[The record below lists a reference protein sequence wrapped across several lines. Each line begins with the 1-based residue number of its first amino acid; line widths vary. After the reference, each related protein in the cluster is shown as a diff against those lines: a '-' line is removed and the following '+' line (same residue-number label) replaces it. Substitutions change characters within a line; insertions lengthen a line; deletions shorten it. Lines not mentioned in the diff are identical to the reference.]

1 MDRIRSLREYVDQL
15 KALGEIVETIT
26 QQARADG
33 SDLIVL
39 GRGAIHET
47 LGRLRTH
54 AHGIIQDSPCPVLS
68 V

>member
-1 MDRIRSLREYVDQL
+1 LRV
-15 KALGEIVETIT
+15 ALGEIVDTIT
-26 QQARADG
+26 KEAREQGAD
-33 SDLIVL
+33 LVVL

-54 AHGIIQDSPCPVLS
+54 AHGIIQRSPCPVLS